1 MSEKSPMV
9 VGLFDS
15 ADALMSAIHDVKGK
29 KLGKLEA
36 YTPYPIHGI
45 DDALGLRRSP
55 VGAMVM
61 VMGILGALTAFG
73 FEYWISAVDY
83 PIVTG
88 GKAPWSWEAF
98 VPIMFEVTVLFA
110 TFTSGLGMLFLLNKL
125 PFFGHPILASKA
137 IAEITRDKFALA
149 VEFEANNGH
158 TFDSE
163 AAESAL
169 KAAGATR
176 IEALP
181 LPAREPIFTSAFVLR
196 ALGGISISCLVAG
209 FLMYWVIKLFP
220 VLPPMSHMLDQ
231 PKVIPQQGS
240 HFFKDG
246 HGMRQPV
253 AGTVARGYLPL
264 GVASQDDAAALTN
277 PLPRTE
283 AVLAVGKQKFTER
296 CAVCH
301 GALATGVGSLT
312 AAYGAKPANLQSQQ
326 IRDYPD
332 GKIYWV
338 IVNGKNAM
346 PSHAAD
352 LSVDQRWS
360 VVHYVRALQR
370 AQNAKDEDVRIQ

>member
-1 MSEKSPMV
+1 
-9 VGLFDS
+9 
-15 ADALMSAIHDVKGK
+15 
-29 KLGKLEA
+29 
-36 YTPYPIHGI
+36 
-45 DDALGLRRSP
+45 
-55 VGAMVM
+55 
-61 VMGILGALTAFG
+61 
-73 FEYWISAVDY
+73 
-83 PIVTG
+83 
-88 GKAPWSWEAF
+88 
-98 VPIMFEVTVLFA
+98 VTVLFA

-125 PFFGHPILASKA
+125 PFFGHPILASQS
-137 IAEITRDKFALA
+137 IAKITRDKFALA
-149 VEFEANNGH
+149 LEFEAKNGQ

-169 KAAGATR
+169 KTAGATTV
-176 IEALP
+176 ESLTG
-181 LPAREPIFTSAFVLR
+181 PAREPAFTSTFVLR
-196 ALGGISISCLVAG
+196 ALGGIAISCLVAG

-231 PKVIPQQGS
+231 PRLDPQRGS

-253 AGTVARGYLPL
+253 AGTIARGYLPL
-264 GVASQDDAAALTN
+264 AVGSQDDAATLTN

-283 AVLAVGKQKFTER
+283 KVLALGKQKFTER

-301 GALATGVGSLT
+301 GPLATGVGSLT

-352 LSVDQRWS
+352 LSVDQRWAI
-360 VVHYVRALQR
+360 VHYIRALQR